1 MCTSRWDADH
11 MCVHLCS
18 SHPIYT
24 DSLLCHTSTRVWGPL
39 LGGSKMNPTFLLNSS
54 LNISSFFLTL
64 HWFLWISQLPLRTI
78 LQNVFEQRGLRWFA
92 EIQIITS
99 SLGMG
104 SFVPLLL
111 ASWLWGGYNQPD
123 SLHGTLGERTLA
135 LGWLLYGHSSYTGM
149 APLWSLLPAS
159 PLLQIFLDH
168 CLITFQII
176 SHCKSHALVIPISS
190 QFWEEFQCNHLKKE
204 PC

>member
-1 MCTSRWDADH
+1 
-11 MCVHLCS
+11 
-18 SHPIYT
+18 
-24 DSLLCHTSTRVWGPL
+24 
-39 LGGSKMNPTFLLNSS
+39 MNPTFLLNSS

-111 ASWLWGGYNQPD
+111 AS
-123 SLHGTLGERTLA
+123 
-135 LGWLLYGHSSYTGM
+135 
-149 APLWSLLPAS
+149 
-159 PLLQIFLDH
+159 
-168 CLITFQII
+168 
-176 SHCKSHALVIPISS
+176 
-190 QFWEEFQCNHLKKE
+190 
-204 PC
+204 